1 MELQLIEGSNHQY
14 SSLYWKQ
21 KVYDLTIGFK
31 STHISEILSNLTSE
45 SIIMKF
51 ADKRRSA
58 LILPDGDDASAQ
70 KVFGIVMPIMVR

>member
-1 MELQLIEGSNHQY
+1 MSAQDVGFEIAAHDKISCQY
-14 SSLYWKQ
+14 DGD
-21 KVYDLTIGFK
+21 DLTIGFK

-70 KVFGIVMPIMVR
+70 KIYGIVMPIMVR